1 MTEAM
6 ENFIYDIPTKVYF
19 GKGQLNQLADIV
31 QVYGQRVLLV
41 YGGGSIQRNGIYD
54 AAVAQLKKAGKKY
67 TELSGVEPNPSIH
80 TVEKGVM
87 LCQREQID
95 MLVAIGGGSAIDCAK
110 VISAA
115 ACSTRHPWEL
125 VTHPEE
131 IQRALPVI
139 AVLTIAATGSEM
151 DHIAVIT
158 NPQTKEKIGT
168 RHPLLRPKAAI
179 LDPSFTFSVNAY
191 QSACGVADI
200 MSHTMES
207 YFARKE
213 AALQDR
219 FAEGILK
226 ICLTYGP
233 IVLQQPDNY
242 EARSNLMWAASWAI
256 NDMLKLGHMTQW
268 SVNPMEHPLSAFYS
282 VTHGEGLAILTPH
295 WMDYVLSEATVG
307 KFACFARE
315 VWQVR
320 EMDPWDMA
328 REGIERLR
336 GFYKQL
342 QLRPSL
348 GELGIDET
356 HFDAMAADA
365 AKQTVNGYVAL
376 SAEDVKNIYRNSL

>member
-1 MTEAM
+1 M
-6 ENFIYDIPTKVYF
+6 
-19 GKGQLNQLADIV
+19 
-31 QVYGQRVLLV
+31 
-41 YGGGSIQRNGIYD
+41 
-54 AAVAQLKKAGKKY
+54 
-67 TELSGVEPNPSIH
+67 
-80 TVEKGVM
+80 
-87 LCQREQID
+87 
-95 MLVAIGGGSAIDCAK
+95 
-110 VISAA
+110 
-115 ACSTRHPWEL
+115 
-125 VTHPEE
+125 
-131 IQRALPVI
+131 I

-256 NDMLKLGHMTQW
+256 NDMLKG
-268 SVNPMEHPLSAFYS
+268 
-282 VTHGEGLAILTPH
+282 GLAGT
-295 WMDYVLSEATVG
+295 G
-307 KFACFARE
+307 
-315 VWQVR
+315 
-320 EMDPWDMA
+320 
-328 REGIERLR
+328 
-336 GFYKQL
+336 
-342 QLRPSL
+342 
-348 GELGIDET
+348 
-356 HFDAMAADA
+356 
-365 AKQTVNGYVAL
+365 NGSMGYGT
-376 SAEDVKNIYRNSL
+376 